1 MTSSINNITGD
12 HLSSK
17 LGSREDMARY
27 AKGWDRIFGAKNK
40 ENVTVT
46 DNSVMNTPYDRYYIQ
61 MENEYLDKLEEEA
74 EKGYDILKRGALKSN
89 TLKSETNK
97 EE

>member
-12 HLSSK
+12 HCSSK
-17 LGSREDMARY
+17 LGTREDMARY
-27 AKGWDRIFGAKNK
+27 AQGWDRIFGAKNK

-46 DNSVMNTPYDRYYIQ
+46 DNSVMNTLYDRYYIQ
-61 MENEYLDKLEEEA
+61 AENEYRDKLEEEA
-74 EKGYDILKRGALKSN
+74 EKGYDALKSN